1 MSKEE
6 KVINSKGKGKGDC
19 EGPHGVKPDLSMQL
33 VELKKTFRSA
43 QFDLIQLA
51 GEELRCPECRHIQV
65 LHADSNPQ
73 YNDDDGLIMF
83 CTTNQCGYTSSLPSL
98 GKDWECLWE
107 EEIDGDKLSDSQD
120 TFWNGLITI
129 EEINTEIVKLKYKV
143 PALPRSGAPPTPLNN
158 LISRESIN
166 ISKDWKEV
174 KPTNRNP
181 FKKVQCNND
190 TVKAVFLGNAR
201 KIDTHPRNSK
211 FGESPNFSRGDN
223 KENCSEQPERRKWR
237 DRSRSRDRELRNE
250 LAASLLEKEEPKD
263 TSKSEL
269 AMVQWGDD
277 HQSENAMDIET
288 KTPPPRAKRQ
298 FEEVNG
304 TSSSSGGKSRKKVA
318 KDVASPAI
326 VVRDGDEVGRVK
338 ATRAADQIPSQK
350 EFEAILAENTLMK
363 GQIEQLI
370 RTVSRLEKLLL
381 VERKEPPANS
391 AREKQC
397 GRGKNGASGKGS
409 EVDSRGGK
417 GSSKGGGDS
426 SKGDP
431 HNVNG
436 AGQGGEDSSKGEG
449 ERKGD
454 KGERGE
460 GGSMHPPTQSYAA
473 ATAKPP
479 AEGEARIKRERLR
492 ALHLFAAPEK
502 VKTPPKEWGVI
513 NLKLNLSEKMRKGT
527 TSKEIHHHATR
538 MLEQLKIRKLVTEV
552 SLRGK
557 TVVSLYCIKDNIQRI
572 RVALAE
578 AKVTI
583 IDKTEPLPESPVV
596 REAAVRRVAFLL
608 KRYKFIP
615 KLREVILQDLDC
627 EELIKKSIE
636 KSGVRNDSS
645 N

>member
-1 MSKEE
+1 
-6 KVINSKGKGKGDC
+6 
-19 EGPHGVKPDLSMQL
+19 L
-33 VELKKTFRSA
+33 VTL
-43 QFDLIQLA
+43 
-51 GEELRCPECRHIQV
+51 
-65 LHADSNPQ
+65 
-73 YNDDDGLIMF
+73 
-83 CTTNQCGYTSSLPSL
+83 
-98 GKDWECLWE
+98 
-107 EEIDGDKLSDSQD
+107 
-120 TFWNGLITI
+120 

-143 PALPRSGAPPTPLNN
+143 PALPRSDAPPTPLNN
-158 LISRESIN
+158 LISRESIKN
-166 ISKDWKEV
+166 SKDWKEV
-174 KPTNRNP
+174 KAINRNP
-181 FKKVQCNND
+181 FKKVHCNND
-190 TVKAVFLGNAR
+190 TVKVSSPGTAR

-211 FGESPNFSRGDN
+211 LGDPPNSSRGDN
-223 KENCSEQPERRKWR
+223 KENCSEQPEGRKGR
-237 DRSRSRDRELRNE
+237 DRSRSRDREIRSE
-250 LAASLLEKEEPKD
+250 LAASLTEKDEPKD
-263 TSKSEL
+263 TSKSEF

-277 HQSENAMDIET
+277 HHSENAMEIET

-298 FEEVNG
+298 IEEVNG
-304 TSSSSGGKSRKKVA
+304 TSSTSGGKSRKKVA
-318 KDVASPAI
+318 KGVASSAI
-326 VVRDGDEVGRVK
+326 VVRDGGEVGSVK
-338 ATRAADQIPSQK
+338 ADQIPSQK

-391 AREKQC
+391 AREKHC

-417 GSSKGGGDS
+417 GSSNGGGDS
-426 SKGDP
+426 SKGDHP
-431 HNVNG
+431 NVNG

-449 ERKGD
+449 ESKID

-460 GGSMHPPTQSYAA
+460 GGSMLPPTQSYAA

-479 AEGEARIKRERLR
+479 AEGAARIKRERLR

-502 VKTPPKEWGVI
+502 VKTPPKEWGVL

-572 RVALAE
+572 REALAE

-608 KRYKFIP
+608 KRYQFIP

-627 EELIKKSIE
+627 EDLIKKSIE

-645 N
+645 I